1 MSSICVLDG
10 ASIQYLLP
18 CKSEFPN
25 WESNAWPGATVTCAA
40 MCANTAAPSSPRV
53 LEGERAQKND
63 RMTGRRARH
72 GSRYFVGFFYIP
84 VLLDGGR
91 IDGKFLSG
99 FLLLGPPM
107 PVRPFRPTRC
117 THKRFPERLLTGV
130 MCFTRPYV
138 HRLLPL
144 SMGCGQEFP
153 SELSAG
159 LQEGGI

>member
-1 MSSICVLDG
+1 MEWRRIGRLVTPLFLLTTTIYCQQPLPSLCGFACTPMSSIC
-10 ASIQYLLP
+10 
-18 CKSEFPN
+18 SEFPN

-91 IDGKFLSG
+91 IDGKFLWAVGRNFQANYPQDSRRAA
-99 FLLLGPPM
+99 FN
-107 PVRPFRPTRC
+107 
-117 THKRFPERLLTGV
+117 K
-130 MCFTRPYV
+130 
-138 HRLLPL
+138 
-144 SMGCGQEFP
+144 
-153 SELSAG
+153 
-159 LQEGGI
+159 